1 LGIFGGIKN
10 VTLPDLSRIFKC
22 NTLLRIKNKSKTM
35 IKQFSFTLALA
46 AVVFTTQAPLAS
58 AQSIVDIASGDA
70 NFSSLV
76 AAVVSQDLAG
86 TLAGPGTFTVFAPT
100 DAAFAKLPAYVG
112 DAIAKDSELLTDI
125 LLYHVA
131 GEELFSGDVLALAS
145 IETLQGEEIKVMA
158 NNDGAFVNS
167 SELTALDI
175 DADNGVVHVIDEVL
189 LPSTVYNA
197 VLDNLLLEIQ
207 KLREMVG
214 HLNG

>member
-1 LGIFGGIKN
+1 
-10 VTLPDLSRIFKC
+10 
-22 NTLLRIKNKSKTM
+22 M

-46 AVVFTTQAPLAS
+46 AVVFTAQAPLAS

-76 AAVVSQDLAG
+76 AAVVSRDLVE

-100 DAAFAKLPAYVG
+100 NAAFDKLPVYVG
-112 DAIAKDSELLTDI
+112 DALTNDPGLLTDI

-145 IETLQGEEIKVMA
+145 IQTLQGEMIHVAA
-158 NNDGAFVNS
+158 NDNGAFVNS

-175 DADNGVVHVIDEVL
+175 DADNGVVHVIDKVL
-189 LPSTVYNA
+189 LPKSVYNA
-197 VLDNLLLEIQ
+197 VLDNLLLEIN

-214 HLNG
+214 HVNG